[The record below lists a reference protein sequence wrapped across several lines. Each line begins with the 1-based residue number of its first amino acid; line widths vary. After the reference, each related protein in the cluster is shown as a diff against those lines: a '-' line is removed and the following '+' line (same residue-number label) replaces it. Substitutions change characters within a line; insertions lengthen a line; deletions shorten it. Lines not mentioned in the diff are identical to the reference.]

1 MIITQASEKIPLRED
16 QDGVVRVGE
25 TRVTLDTIVSAFNL
39 GATPEEIVQQY
50 PTVSLSDVYYVV
62 GYYLRRPA
70 EVESYLQRRQKLA
83 TDLRGQNER
92 RFDPTG
98 VRERLISRQQNGSR

>member
-50 PTVSLSDVYYVV
+50 PTVSLSDVYYVI

-70 EVESYLQRRQKLA
+70 EVESYLQRRNDQA
-83 TDLRGQNER
+83 TDVRQENER
-92 RFDPTG
+92 RFDPSG
-98 VRERLISRQQNGSR
+98 VRNRLVARQRNGSG